1 MLKLKLWYLGYLVQR
16 TNPLAKT
23 LILGRIEGKRRTA
36 QQKMSWL
43 DVITNFLDMSLSKF
57 GEIVKDGEAWCV
69 EVPEV
74 AQSWMG
80 LNNWTMTSILV

>member
-1 MLKLKLWYLGYLVQR
+1 MEGVILKLKLWYLGYLVQR

-43 DVITNFLDMSLSKF
+43 DVITNFLDMSLSKLLKL
-57 GEIVKDGEAWCV
+57 VMDREAWRAV
-69 EVPEV
+69 VHGV
-74 AQSWMG
+74 AKIRTRLSD
-80 LNNWTMTSILV
+80 